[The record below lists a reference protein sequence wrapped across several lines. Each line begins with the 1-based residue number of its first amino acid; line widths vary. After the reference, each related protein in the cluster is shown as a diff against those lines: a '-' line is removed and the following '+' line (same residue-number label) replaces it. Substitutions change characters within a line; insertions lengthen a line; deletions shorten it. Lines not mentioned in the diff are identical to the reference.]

1 MPQDENE
8 YTKVELPFIE
18 QLKSMGWKHMQGDT
32 EVPSF
37 TERPDFGETLLVDRL
52 KKSLKKLNPWMTDQ
66 HMHDAVYAATHLDG
80 TKLMERNQA
89 AMQLLVKGISVDV
102 DPAQHDGLKS
112 KTVRFID
119 FGPNAAT
126 ENDFLAIN
134 QYRADILGTRSFC
147 IPDLVLFVNGIPLVV
162 VEAKSPAAN
171 NPMESAITDL
181 LKYSNQR
188 DNDEE
193 EGVERLFY
201 FNLFLV
207 ATTFYEAR
215 SATIGARPMHYMEWK
230 DTSPVPTG
238 DFAEQLGVDQLSS
251 QQTLVAG
258 MLHPDRILDLLRNFV
273 LFTDDEGR
281 TIKIMARYQQYRAV
295 HEALHRLQT
304 KPTKIQD
311 GTEDRR
317 GGIIWHT
324 QGSGKSLTMV
334 FLIRKMRTINGLRSF
349 KIIVLT
355 DRRSLHRQ
363 LSETA
368 QLTDEPL
375 EIPKKMD
382 DLPPVL
388 RREGKDLVFTLIQR
402 MRSVAST
409 VDDSES
415 QDDDDDEVIEGALDI
430 SEADLADVEVLNDS
444 DQILLLVDEA
454 HRSHGSTTHAMMMEA
469 LPNCAKIGF
478 TGTPIME
485 ASKTITEKIFG
496 TFIDTYTIKQ
506 SQDDGATRPIRYEGW
521 SAESDVEDEKTIDEI
536 FDEAF
541 SELSD
546 EEREKV
552 KAKYVTKHE
561 VRSAK
566 ELIGEHARYILRDY
580 IGNVM
585 PNGFKAQLVASSRR
599 AAMRYQESLEE
610 ALQEI
615 LDGIDDLPQSAKDA
629 TDDEIE
635 SLSEEQ
641 QFLIRASRH
650 QDLLERLDF
659 AAVISGSKKDPSSW
673 SAWTTQSAQDK
684 NVARFKKSLRH
695 KDPEKQDGLAIIC
708 VKSMLL
714 TGFDA
719 PINQTLYVDRFLEG
733 HDLLQAIARVN
744 RNYEAKR
751 VGRVVDFYG
760 VAWHLGEALRVYSV
774 DDRNEIKGGLTT
786 IQDDL
791 NKLEQ
796 RHKKTLQ
803 VFVDHGITDIFQT
816 DDCVHLLSDEK
827 IRAKF
832 IEELSG
838 FLSVL
843 NSLRFR
849 PESRQY
855 LADAR
860 QLGFINKS
868 AANLYRDDSL
878 DINIADCGDQVREL
892 IDKYVISRG
901 INPEIE
907 PVDILHADFEKE
919 VEKHTSD
926 RSQAAAME
934 HAAKSHISQKMD
946 EDPVLYQE
954 FSARIRQILDGFV
967 DNWQEQ
973 KDAFIALI
981 EDLRAAANQTIGGL
995 SPHTQVPFFRTII
1008 KHAEKKAKSLT
1019 DSELADFTALTV
1031 EIVDHVRQEIR
1042 AANFWGQQGRP
1053 EQLRAWIST
1062 QVRAWV
1068 RKHPSEKDTMTREV
1082 VAKLA
1087 DDLLAQARS
1096 KHTALI

>member
-8 YTKVELPFIE
+8 YTKVELPFVE
-18 QLKSMGWKHMQGDT
+18 QLKTMGWKHLQGDT

-37 TERPDFGETLLVDRL
+37 TERPDFGEMLLVDRL
-52 KKSLKKLNPWMTDQ
+52 KKALKKLNPWMTDQ

-89 AMQLLVKGISVDV
+89 AMQLLVKGLSVDV
-102 DPAQHDGLKS
+102 DPVKHNGLKS
-112 KTVRFID
+112 KTVRFVD
-119 FGPNAAT
+119 FGPAAPT

-147 IPDLVLFVNGIPLVV
+147 ILDLVLFVNGIPLVV
-162 VEAKSPAAN
+162 VEAKSPAAS

-193 EGVERLFY
+193 EGVERLFH

-215 SATIGARPMHYMEWK
+215 SATIGARPKHYMEWK
-230 DTSPVPTG
+230 DTSPVPTA

-273 LFTDDEGR
+273 LFTDDSGR
-281 TIKIMARYQQYRAV
+281 TIKVIARYQQYRAV

-334 FLIRKMRTINGLRSF
+334 FLIRKMRTIEALRSF

-355 DRRSLHRQ
+355 DRRNLHRQ
-363 LSETA
+363 ISETA

-375 EIPKKMD
+375 TIPVKMAD
-382 DLPPVL
+382 VPAVL

-402 MRSVAST
+402 MRSLAATVADNDSEDDEDDC
-409 VDDSES
+409 VDD
-415 QDDDDDEVIEGALDI
+415 VLDI
-430 SEADLADVEVLNDS
+430 SEGDLAEVEVLNKS
-444 DQILLLVDEA
+444 EKILLLVDEA
-454 HRSHGSTTHAMMMEA
+454 HRSHGNTTHAMMMEA

-485 ASKTITEKIFG
+485 ASKKPTEKIFG

-506 SQDDGATRPIRYEGW
+506 SQEDGATRPIRYEGW
-521 SAESDVEDEKTIDEI
+521 SAESDIEDDKTIDEI

-552 KAKYVTKHE
+552 KARYVTKSE

-566 ELIGEHARYILRDY
+566 ELVGEHARYILRDF

-599 AAMRYQESLEE
+599 AAIRYQESLEV

-615 LDGIDDLPQSAKDA
+615 LDAIDDLPQSAKDA
-629 TDDEIE
+629 TDNEIE

-650 QDLLERLDF
+650 QDLLERLEF

-673 SAWTTQSAQDK
+673 SSWTSQSAQDK
-684 NVARFKKSLRH
+684 NVVRFKKPLRH

-796 RHKKTLQ
+796 RHKRTLQ
-803 VFVDHGITDIFQT
+803 VFVDNGLTDIFET
-816 DDCVHLLSDEK
+816 DDCVHLLGDEK
-827 IRAKF
+827 IRARF
-832 IEELSG
+832 IEELTV

-855 LADAR
+855 LSDAR

-868 AANLYRDDSL
+868 AANLYRDNSL
-878 DINIADCGDQVREL
+878 EINISDCGDQVREL

-919 VEKHTSD
+919 VEKQNSD
-926 RSQAAAME
+926 RSKAAAME
-934 HAAKSHISQKMD
+934 HAAKSHISKKMD

-954 FSARIRQILDGFV
+954 FSARIRQILTEFA

-981 EDLRAAANQTIGGL
+981 EELRSAANQTIGGL
-995 SPHTQVPFFRTII
+995 SPYTQVPFFRTII
-1008 KHAEKKAKSLT
+1008 KHAGKKAKTLT

-1042 AANFWGQQGRP
+1042 AANFWGQPGRP
-1053 EQLRAWIST
+1053 ERLRAWIST
-1062 QVRAWV
+1062 LIRAWV
-1068 RKHPSEKDTMTREV
+1068 RKHPSETDTLTRDV